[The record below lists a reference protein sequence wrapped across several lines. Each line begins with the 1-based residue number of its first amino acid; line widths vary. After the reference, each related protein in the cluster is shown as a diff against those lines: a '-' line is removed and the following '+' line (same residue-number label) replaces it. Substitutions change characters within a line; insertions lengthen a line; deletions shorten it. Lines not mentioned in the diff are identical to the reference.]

1 MQQVKKV
8 TRFHI
13 EEQVEEYTQLL
24 DKLDIN
30 YIIQFIGGPSGWL
43 VVADLEE

>member
-8 TRFHI
+8 ARFHI

-24 DKLDIN
+24 DKLGIN
-30 YIIQFIGGPSGWL
+30 YIIRFIGGPSGWL
-43 VVADLEE
+43 VVAELKE

>member
-8 TRFHI
+8 TRFHV
-13 EEQVEEYTQLL
+13 EEQVEEYTKLL

-43 VVADLEE
+43 VVADLKD